1 MSTRDESKSA
11 QFCVRLEWRPAS
23 DAAARLAKAFALILR
38 AAQSSEINVVRNE
51 PAGAERSTPSGVDK
65 RVRTTPPG
73 RSNRVRNRMG
83 PRPYHAGTKRN
94 DRSGPVPRL
103 DQEREG

>member
-1 MSTRDESKSA
+1 MSTRDVPKSA

-38 AAQSSEINVVRNE
+38 AAQSSEINVVRNK
-51 PAGAERSTPSGVDK
+51 PAGAEHSTPSGIDE
-65 RVRTTPPG
+65 RVLTTSLG

-83 PRPYHAGTKRN
+83 PRSHHAGTKRN
-94 DRSGPVPRL
+94 DRGGPARRP